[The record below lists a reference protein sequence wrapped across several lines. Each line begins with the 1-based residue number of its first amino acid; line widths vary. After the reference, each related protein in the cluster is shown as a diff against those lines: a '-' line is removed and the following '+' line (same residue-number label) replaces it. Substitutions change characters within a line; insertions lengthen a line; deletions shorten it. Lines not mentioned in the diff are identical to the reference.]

1 MSASE
6 RSLRIASSSGLV
18 DGGRGVR
25 FVSGDGPCFALRVG
39 GRVVAYRNACPHTG
53 GELDWNEGDFLDA
66 DGRLIVCATHGA
78 LFEPST
84 GYCELGPCV
93 GASLEAFGLQIDDD
107 GDGALVTIAD
117 IDPEPR

>member
-1 MSASE
+1 MTASE

-25 FVSGDGPCFALRVG
+25 FVSGDGPCFALRFG

-66 DGRLIVCATHGA
+66 DGQLIVCATHGA
-78 LFEPST
+78 LFEPAT
-84 GYCELGPCV
+84 GRCVAGPCR
-93 GASLEAFGLQIDDD
+93 GAALQAVAVRDD
-107 GDGALVTIAD
+107 GESVVAA
-117 IDPEPR
+117 E